1 MKIIRNNINKPGRVK
16 MLKKK
21 LVDKIH
27 EIQNKDLKKMEG
39 LEVTDRLFAF
49 LHGRLSALSDI
60 TKEIILG
67 EED

>member
-1 MKIIRNNINKPGRVK
+1 

-27 EIQNKDLKKMEG
+27 EIQNKDLKKQEG

-67 EED
+67 EEDQK

>member
-1 MKIIRNNINKPGRVK
+1 

-49 LHGRLSALSDI
+49 SSW
-60 TKEIILG
+60 KIIG
-67 EED
+67 PI

>member
-1 MKIIRNNINKPGRVK
+1 
-16 MLKKK
+16 
-21 LVDKIH
+21 
-27 EIQNKDLKKMEG
+27 MEG